1 MSDTPEA
8 APAGAAPAK
17 ADKMPLIALVAALV
31 LAPAITFGVAKFVLI
46 PALKAELNPDAAHGD
61 EHAEEVEE
69 HAEEG
74 GGGHGGGGHGEG
86 GEAAGDPKTYAFE
99 NMVVNLAGTMGTRYL
114 KCSFVVTGRDGGLRS
129 AFDSRKVQLTDVTL
143 SVLSSL
149 SLVELEEAGAKNLLR
164 ERLVNSYN
172 QALGKALAEQVYFS
186 DFVIQ

>member
-1 MSDTPEA
+1 MADPAETTPQ
-8 APAGAAPAK
+8 APAK
-17 ADKMPLIALVAALV
+17 SDKLPLIALVASLL

-46 PALKAELNPDAAHGD
+46 PAIKAELNPDAAHD
-61 EHAEEVEE
+61 EEAAAEAGGEE
-69 HAEEG
+69 
-74 GGGHGGGGHGEG
+74 GGHGGGHGAE
-86 GEAAGDPKTYAFE
+86 GEAPGDPKAYTFE

-114 KCSFVVTGRDGGLRS
+114 KVSFVVTGRDSGLRN
-129 AFDSRKVQLTDVTL
+129 AFESRKVQLTDVTL

-172 QALGKALAEQVYFS
+172 QALGKTLAEQVYFS

>member
-1 MSDTPEA
+1 MADTPE

-17 ADKMPLIALVAALV
+17 GDKMPLIALVASLV
-31 LAPAITFGVAKFVLI
+31 LAPALTFAVAQFVLI
-46 PALKAELNPDAAHGD
+46 PALKAELNPDA
-61 EHAEEVEE
+61 EHTEE
-69 HAEEG
+69 HAEEASAEHG
-74 GGGHGGGGHGEG
+74 EEGGHGGGHGEK
-86 GEAAGDPKTYAFE
+86 GESVGDAKSYAFE

-114 KCSFVVTGRDGGLRS
+114 KCSFVVTGRDAGLRS
-129 AFDSRKVQLTDVTL
+129 AFESRKVQLTDVTL

-149 SLVELEEAGAKNLLR
+149 SLIELEEAGAKNLLR

>member
-1 MSDTPEA
+1 MADSPDAATPA
-8 APAGAAPAK
+8 AKAQK
-17 ADKMPLIALVAALV
+17 ADKTPMMALIAAIV
-31 LAPAITFGVAKFVLI
+31 LAPALSFGVAKFVLI
-46 PALKAELNPDAAHGD
+46 PSLKAELAIEDG
-61 EHAEEVEE
+61 AEEE
-69 HAEEG
+69 HAEEEDS
-74 GGGHGGGGHGEG
+74 HGGGGHGE
-86 GEAAGDPKTYAFE
+86 EAEEAGDPKTYAFN

-114 KCSFVVTGRDGGLRS
+114 KCSFVVTGRDGKLRS
-129 AFDSRKVQLTDVTL
+129 AFDSHHVQLTDVTL

>member
-1 MSDTPEA
+1 MADTPEA
-8 APAGAAPAK
+8 AAPAAAAK
-17 ADKMPLIALVAALV
+17 GDKMPFISLVLALV

-46 PALKAELNPDAAHGD
+46 PALKAELNPDAAHG
-61 EHAEEVEE
+61 EE
-69 HAEEG
+69 HVAEAEEG
-74 GGGHGGGGHGEG
+74 HGEEGGGHGGGHDEE
-86 GEAAGDPKTYAFE
+86 GEAKGDAKSYAFE

-114 KCSFVVTGRDGGLRS
+114 KCSFVVTGRDNGLRS
-129 AFDSRKVQLTDVTL
+129 AFDARKVQLTDVTL

>member
-1 MSDTPEA
+1 
-8 APAGAAPAK
+8 
-17 ADKMPLIALVAALV
+17 MPVIALLASLV
-31 LAPAITFGVAKFVLI
+31 LAPALTFAVAQFVLI
-46 PALKAELNPDAAHGD
+46 PALKAELNPGAADEEKPADELAAEGGDAASGAAHG
-61 EHAEEVEE
+61 EKGAL
-69 HAEEG
+69 
-74 GGGHGGGGHGEG
+74 
-86 GEAAGDPKTYAFE
+86 AGDPKSYVFE

-114 KCSFVVTGRDGGLRS
+114 KCSFVVTGRDAGLRS
-129 AFDSRKVQLTDVTL
+129 AFEGRKIQLTDVTL

>member
-1 MSDTPEA
+1 MSDSPETPA
-8 APAGAAPAK
+8 AGAAAK
-17 ADKMPLIALVAALV
+17 GDKMPLIALVASLV
-31 LAPAITFGVAKFVLI
+31 LAPALTFAVAQFVLI
-46 PALKAELNPDAAHGD
+46 PKLKAELGAAPD
-61 EHAEEVEE
+61 EHAEAS
-69 HAEEG
+69 AEEPAAEG
-74 GGGHGGGGHGEG
+74 EGGHGGGHGKE
-86 GEAAGDPKTYAFE
+86 GEATGDAKSFGFE

-114 KCSFVVTGRDGGLRS
+114 KCSFVVTGRDAGLRA
-129 AFDSRKVQLTDVTL
+129 AFEARKVQLTDVTL

>member
-1 MSDTPEA
+1 MAATPDVPAVA
-8 APAGAAPAK
+8 APAAK
-17 ADKMPLIALVAALV
+17 ADKMPLIALVVALV
-31 LAPAITFGVAKFVLI
+31 LAPALTFGVAKFVLI
-46 PALKAELNPDAAHGD
+46 PALKAELAPPGEHVEEATD
-61 EHAEEVEE
+61 EHGEAPAAE
-69 HAEEG
+69 
-74 GGGHGGGGHGEG
+74 GGGHGGGHGKPSEP
-86 GEAAGDPKTYAFE
+86 AGDAKSYAFE

-114 KCSFVVTGRDGGLRS
+114 KCSFIVTGRDAGLRS
-129 AFDSRKVQLTDVTL
+129 AFDARKVQLTDVTL